1 MRLFPLLLLPLAA
14 CTATATERAAS
25 ADRTA
30 QREATRAAGLERELS
45 GLTRRAT
52 SDCLPLT
59 RQSSTRAYGDTI
71 VYRISRGLKYV
82 TKTTG
87 GCERI
92 GQGDAFITRTTIG
105 RTCRG
110 DIATTFDPVSRFQ
123 TGSCAF
129 GDFTEYR
136 K

>member
-14 CTATATERAAS
+14 CTASATDRAVTA
-25 ADRTA
+25 D
-30 QREATRAAGLERELS
+30 REATQAAGLARELA
-45 GLTRRAT
+45 GLTQRAT
-52 SDCLPLT
+52 TDCLPLN
-59 RQSSTRAYGDTI
+59 RQSSTRAFGDTI
-71 VYRISRGLKYV
+71 VYRFSRGLKYV

-87 GCERI
+87 GCEAI
-92 GQGDAFITRTTIG
+92 GRGDAFITRTTIG

-110 DIATTFDPVSRFQ
+110 DIATTFDPVARIQ